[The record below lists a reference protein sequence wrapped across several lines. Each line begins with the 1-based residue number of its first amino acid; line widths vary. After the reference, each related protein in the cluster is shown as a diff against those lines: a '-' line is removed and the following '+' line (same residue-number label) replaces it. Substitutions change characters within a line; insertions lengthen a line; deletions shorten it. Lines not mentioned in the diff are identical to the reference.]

1 MTPRRFICTST
12 SRRVSKALRTVLA
25 VLIAYHCSLFASPAQ
40 GFLKLERDTIP
51 FFRGVA
57 VGFDVAGAVEM
68 QLSDHGQLEAMAR
81 VNLHDQYF
89 PTLEVGIG
97 KASHDHD
104 EVTGITYH
112 TSAPYFRLG
121 ADVNLMKNK
130 HTGNRIFVGLRYGYT
145 SYKVDLSRQSFPD
158 PVWQWDTSYGVK
170 DESCYQHWGEVLF
183 GIESKVFGP
192 FHLGWSVRYRR
203 RLAHDDGR
211 PGKAWYVPGYG
222 IQESSRLGYT
232 FNAII
237 DI

>member
-1 MTPRRFICTST
+1 MVRA
-12 SRRVSKALRTVLA
+12 VTVLLVA
-25 VLIAYHCSLFASPAQ
+25 HLLWPASALAQ
-40 GFLKLERDTIP
+40 GFLRLEQDSVP

-57 VGFDVAGAVEM
+57 VGFDVAGAIEL
-68 QLSDHGQLEAMAR
+68 QLSDHGQLEAMGR

-89 PTLEVGIG
+89 PTLEVGVG
-97 KASHDHD
+97 RAKHEHD
-104 EVTGITYH
+104 EVTGITYR
-112 TSAPYFRLG
+112 TSAPYFRIG

-130 HTGNRIFVGLRYGYT
+130 HTGNRVFAGLRYGFT
-145 SYKVDLSRQSFPD
+145 SYKVDLDRQAFPD
-158 PVWQWDTSYGVK
+158 PVWQWATSYGVK
-170 DESCYQHWGEVLF
+170 DESCYQHWAELLF

-192 FHLGWSVRYRR
+192 LHLGWSVRYRR

-211 PGKAWYVPGYG
+211 PGKTWYVPGYG